1 MEGQMPGLSG
11 YEATSRIRKLP
22 DPLKSGI
29 KIIAL
34 TASAFTGD
42 RQRCLEAGMDGYLS
56 KVSLCWLRF
65 VFNFHR

>member
-1 MEGQMPGLSG
+1 MDGQMPGLSG